1 MFKNIKK
8 SISWLLIISMLFT
21 SHISSAFADSFDD
34 AINGTQ
40 SQDQSKTEQIYFSSD
55 ESNNADSSQDDLL
68 ADDNE
73 NEKDNI
79 KLITRTMT
87 ILNKKNFLQTLIIM
101 MTIA

>member
-1 MFKNIKK
+1 
-8 SISWLLIISMLFT
+8 MLFT

-40 SQDQSKTEQIYFSSD
+40 NQDQSKTEQIYFSSD
-55 ESNNADSSQDDLL
+55 ESNNADSSQDDLS

-79 KLITRTMT
+79 KLDNEDNT
-87 ILNKKNFLQTLIIM
+87 IDNNKFIKYRL
-101 MTIA
+101 